1 KIWVESELAKG
12 SVFYFTIPNKTNQSE
27 SNESQPAQPGQ
38 QDGSSDGF
46 RTILVAEDDE
56 INFLYINILLTSEN
70 TKILHAETGEE
81 AVRFCR
87 TNPEISI
94 VLMDL
99 KMPDMD
105 GYEATRQIR
114 SFRKNL
120 PVLAITAYSSVEN
133 KQRAIEA
140 GCDDFIIKPID
151 KTSLLEK
158 LAGYGIIL
166 AGKPV
171 INVTSHK

>member
-1 KIWVESELAKG
+1 
-12 SVFYFTIPNKTNQSE
+12 
-27 SNESQPAQPGQ
+27 
-38 QDGSSDGF
+38 
-46 RTILVAEDDE
+46 
-56 INFLYINILLTSEN
+56 
-70 TKILHAETGEE
+70 
-81 AVRFCR
+81 
-87 TNPEISI
+87 
-94 VLMDL
+94 
-99 KMPDMD
+99 MPDMD